1 MATKKSGASRGAS
14 RLPKRKGEYTYR
26 GKTIAELQALSIE
39 EFAELLPSRERRTI
53 KRGFTEVQKKA
64 LADMREGK
72 EVRTHTRGMIILPE
86 MVGKTISV
94 YDGKKFVGIEIQPEM
109 VAHRFG
115 EFAPTR
121 SRVSHGSAGVG
132 ATRSSKFVPLK

>member
-1 MATKKSGASRGAS
+1 MAKKSSS

-26 GKTIAELQALSIE
+26 GKTVAELQALDVD
-39 EFAELLPSRERRTI
+39 EFIGMLPARERRTL
-53 KRGFTEVQKKA
+53 KRGYTDGRKNVVQQLK
-64 LADMREGK
+64 DGK
-72 EVRTHTRGMIILPE
+72 DNLKTHYRDIIIFPD
-86 MVGKTISV
+86 MVGKHVEV
-94 YDGKKFVGIEIQPEM
+94 YNGKSFVAFEIQPEM
-109 VAHRFG
+109 IGHRFG

>member
-1 MATKKSGASRGAS
+1 MAKKSSS

-26 GKTIAELQALSIE
+26 GKTVVELQALDVD
-39 EFAELLPSRERRTI
+39 EFIGMLPARERRTL
-53 KRGFTEVQKKA
+53 KRGYTEGRKSVVQQLK
-64 LADMREGK
+64 EGK
-72 EVRTHTRGMIILPE
+72 DNLRTHYRDIIIFPD
-86 MVGKTISV
+86 MVGKNVEV
-94 YDGKKFVGIEIQPEM
+94 YNGKSFVAFEIQPEM
-109 VAHRFG
+109 IGHRFG

>member
-1 MATKKSGASRGAS
+1 MAKKTSS

-26 GKTIAELQALSIE
+26 GKTVAELQALDAD
-39 EFAELLPSRERRTI
+39 EFIGMLPARERRTL
-53 KRGFTEVQKKA
+53 KRGYTEGRKDVVQQLK
-64 LADMREGK
+64 DGK
-72 EVRTHTRGMIILPE
+72 DNLRTHYRDIIIFPE
-86 MVGKTISV
+86 MVGKNVEV
-94 YDGKKFVGIEIQPEM
+94 YNGKSFVAFEIQPEM
-109 VAHRFG
+109 IGHRFG